1 MTLLNDPRFAGLH
14 GDELTAALLA
24 HIPTFTAAER
34 AELKTQL
41 CAERARRQRETLHDL
56 IALINVDELDRLYT
70 AAAEAFPDLFPDLQ
84 PRKDD

>member
-34 AELKTQL
+34 AELKAQVY
-41 CAERARRQRETLHDL
+41 AERARRQRETLFEL
-56 IALINVDELDRLYT
+56 IALANNAELDRLHT
-70 AAAEAFPDLFPDLQ
+70 AAAEVVPDLFPDLSPQ
-84 PRKDD
+84 KDD